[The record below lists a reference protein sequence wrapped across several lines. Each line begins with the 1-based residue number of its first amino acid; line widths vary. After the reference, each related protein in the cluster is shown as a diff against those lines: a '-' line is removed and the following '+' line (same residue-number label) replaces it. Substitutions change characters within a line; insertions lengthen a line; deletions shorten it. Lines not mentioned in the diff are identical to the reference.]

1 MAQVMTARCTL
12 ETEGYRVVFHL
23 QNLDASREYFDGS
36 VELSLQPDLGELVIK
51 SPPTFLGV
59 SDLRRLVTYFEEH
72 ISRLQGDPDAEAPVF
87 VPLELGFQVQA
98 LSGDVGP
105 ETEGEFTLRFMLN
118 VGQREGCSRTY
129 VGAEAVTTV
138 QSVRDFTA
146 SLDTVLAEVV
156 TVK

>member
-1 MAQVMTARCTL
+1 MTPRCTL
-12 ETEGYRVVFHL
+12 ETEGYRIAFHL
-23 QNLDASREYFDGS
+23 HRLDAAREYFDGS
-36 VELSLQPDLGELVIK
+36 VELSLQPDLGGLVIK
-51 SPPTFLGV
+51 SAPTFLGV
-59 SDLRRLVTYFEEH
+59 ADLRQLAAYFEEH
-72 ISRLQGDPDAEAPVF
+72 IARLQGDPDAEASVF

-105 ETEGEFTLRFMLN
+105 EAEGEFTLRFMVN

-146 SLDTVLAEVV
+146 SLDTVLAEMLAA
-156 TVK
+156 K